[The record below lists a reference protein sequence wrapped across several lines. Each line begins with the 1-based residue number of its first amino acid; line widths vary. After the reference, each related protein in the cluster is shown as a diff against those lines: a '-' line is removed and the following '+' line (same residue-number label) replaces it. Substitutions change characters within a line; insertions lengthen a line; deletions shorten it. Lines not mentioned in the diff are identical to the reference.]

1 MNSRGWM
8 LWAALSVALP
18 ASAQTSTAQ
27 PTPAP
32 AAPAPAAPASTAP
45 AAQAETPSA
54 GVSRFVMGT
63 RLGYITCSEKYKSY
77 LEKWE
82 LFALVTEGQRD
93 PRGTPPSDAEVADC
107 IHQTALRG
115 NALYKDAVK
124 GATTPK
130 IRTAYGDY
138 MTAWDSA
145 LKGIRKSERESVDQ
159 YRKRQK
165 KVEDQLNELQTRLE
179 AASPG

>member
-1 MNSRGWM
+1 MGCTVSCIAGFGTDFDGTAGACSRG
-8 LWAALSVALP
+8 ACSDGARRPSGDSV
-18 ASAQTSTAQ
+18 
-27 PTPAP
+27 
-32 AAPAPAAPASTAP
+32 
-45 AAQAETPSA
+45 
-54 GVSRFVMGT
+54 GWVSRFVMGT

-165 KVEDQLNELQTRLE
+165 KVEDQLNELQSRLE

>member
-18 ASAQTSTAQ
+18 ASAQTSTQQTA
-27 PTPAP
+27 PAPATPAP
-32 AAPAPAAPASTAP
+32 ATPPAK
-45 AAQAETPSA
+45 AEAPSA
-54 GVSRFVMGT
+54 AVSRFVMGT
-63 RLGYITCSEKYKSY
+63 RLGYITCSDKYKSY

-82 LFALVTEGQRD
+82 LFALVTEGQRE
-93 PRGTPPSDAEVADC
+93 PQGTPPSDAEVADC
-107 IHQTALRG
+107 VHQTALRG
-115 NALYKDAVK
+115 NALYRDAVK
-124 GATTPK
+124 GAATPK
-130 IRTAYGDY
+130 IRSAYGDY

-165 KVEDQLNELQTRLE
+165 KVEDQLNELQSRLE

>member
-18 ASAQTSTAQ
+18 ASAQTSTEPA
-27 PTPAP
+27 PAPATPAP
-32 AAPAPAAPASTAP
+32 ATPPAK
-45 AAQAETPSA
+45 AEAPSA
-54 GVSRFVMGT
+54 AVSRFVMGT
-63 RLGYITCSEKYKSY
+63 RLGYITCSDKYKSY

-82 LFALVTEGQRD
+82 LFALVTEGQRE
-93 PRGTPPSDAEVADC
+93 PQGTPPSDAEVADC
-107 IHQTALRG
+107 VHQTALRG
-115 NALYKDAVK
+115 NALYRDAVK
-124 GATTPK
+124 GAATPK
-130 IRTAYGDY
+130 IRSAYGDY

-165 KVEDQLNELQTRLE
+165 KVEDQLNELQSRLE